1 MKLYSSP
8 GSCSSASHIALLE
21 AGADFELIKLNLS
34 TDRKLP
40 DGRHLDDINP
50 KGYVPVLELADGTLL
65 TENVAILQYIA
76 DQFPESKLAPPNGTI
91 ERVRLQEWLAFIN
104 SEVHK
109 TCSNF
114 FNPNLPEEM
123 RSFFTQRLDKRFDYI
138 NTQLDDKN
146 YLLGEQFTVADCY
159 LFIVASWAPI
169 FNYDLS
175 CYQNVL
181 FWQARVGERET
192 VKQVMATSSRQQ

>member
-40 DGRHLDDINP
+40 DGRHLDDVNP
-50 KGYVPVLELADGTLL
+50 KGYVPVLELADGALL

-76 DQFPESKLAPPNGTI
+76 DQFPESKLAPPNDTI

-109 TCSNF
+109 TFGNF

-123 RSFFTQRLDKRFDYI
+123 RAFFTQRLDKRFDYV
-138 NTQLDDKN
+138 NTQLEGKD
-146 YLLGEQFTVADCY
+146 YLTGEQFTVADGY
-159 LFIVASWAPI
+159 LFIIASWAPMLG
-169 FNYDLS
+169 YDLS
-175 CYQNVL
+175 RYENVL
-181 FWQARVGERET
+181 AWQARVGERDT
-192 VKQVMATSSRQQ
+192 VKQVMATSPAV